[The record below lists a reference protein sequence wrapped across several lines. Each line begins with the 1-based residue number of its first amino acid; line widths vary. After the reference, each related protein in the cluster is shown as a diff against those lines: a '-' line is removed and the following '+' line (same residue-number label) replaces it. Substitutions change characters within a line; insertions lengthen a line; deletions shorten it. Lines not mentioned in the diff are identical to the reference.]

1 MPKAA
6 AAKEKFTLSSG
17 CGGCGKDVR
26 CASIGPHENT
36 SCFKCGNLVHWNCRS
51 KCSHAVLGPR
61 NDSSAGPFYP
71 FVEIAAGKNSMI
83 GQIAPPDCQ
92 HFRIT
97 QDDDLRTDKGLKAA
111 LNAIKTASAA
121 PKATALFSLPCTAG
135 SPWRNLTTRTDS
147 GMVKW
152 QDHYQDFEELIAN
165 ARRAALF
172 AKKLGV
178 KIVWEWPKP
187 CALWNEDL
195 TEQLVAELG
204 LTKLNIAGCN
214 FGLKAQNPKH
224 VAELIRK
231 QWTLATDDDAVIAHF
246 SGRDCKCSGNHA
258 PCEGRDT
265 KLSEHYTPSLA
276 AAFHQCADPHFSNAK
291 EVSAAN
297 SRRGSPES
305 G

>member
-1 MPKAA
+1 M
-6 AAKEKFTLSSG
+6 
-17 CGGCGKDVR
+17 
-26 CASIGPHENT
+26 
-36 SCFKCGNLVHWNCRS
+36 
-51 KCSHAVLGPR
+51 
-61 NDSSAGPFYP
+61 
-71 FVEIAAGKNSMI
+71 
-83 GQIAPPDCQ
+83 
-92 HFRIT
+92 
-97 QDDDLRTDKGLKAA
+97 
-111 LNAIKTASAA
+111 
-121 PKATALFSLPCTAG
+121 
-135 SPWRNLTTRTDS
+135 
-147 GMVKW
+147 
-152 QDHYQDFEELIAN
+152 YQDFEELIAN

-231 QWTLATDDDAVIAHF
+231 QWTLATDYDAVIAHF
-246 SGRDCKCSGNHA
+246 SGRDCKCSGNQT

-297 SRRGSPES
+297 SRRGSPELGREPLHFAAARMTAGREPAETAARGS
-305 G
+305 PAEGSKESKVVFQNSKALFTAAAIGNCT